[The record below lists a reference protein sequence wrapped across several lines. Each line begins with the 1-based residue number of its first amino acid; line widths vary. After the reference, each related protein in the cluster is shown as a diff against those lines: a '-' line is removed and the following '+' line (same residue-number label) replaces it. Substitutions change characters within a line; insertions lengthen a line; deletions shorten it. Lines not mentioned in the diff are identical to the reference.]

1 MKLLKYAEETA
12 GRTDFRYHAVDSTYI
27 PEKESV
33 ADMVVFFSVATHML
47 NEEFYVYLL
56 EARRVLKP
64 KGRIIFSF
72 LDFQVPQ
79 LWAVFNVAVAA
90 LLTGRTIPHLNVFI
104 GRSDIPVWS
113 KMLGMPMIDIIP
125 GDTAFPDF
133 EPANTDRH
141 RSLGGGKEIR
151 TISSGS
157 GEAVLNWP

>member
-72 LDFQVPQ
+72 LDF
-79 LWAVFNVAVAA
+79 
-90 LLTGRTIPHLNVFI
+90 R
-104 GRSDIPVWS
+104 
-113 KMLGMPMIDIIP
+113 
-125 GDTAFPDF
+125 FPSF
-133 EPANTDRH
+133 GPYSTLR
-141 RSLGGGKEIR
+141 
-151 TISSGS
+151 
-157 GEAVLNWP
+157 